1 MLYVI
6 QYLENSQRL
15 QDQKGISGALSNL
28 GLLSKTIGLQCYQE
42 AVRNKTDK
50 SQARKGL
57 NEHLQRAVTYLEQH
71 LVIVEELEDL

>member
-28 GLLSKTIGLQCYQE
+28 GLLSKTIGLQCYRE

-50 SQARKGL
+50 SQARKAL